1 MSQTAKAPIRSSFPT
16 IIAVLGVFL
25 VFYILLTID
34 YTSSDDSAAMAA
46 TDRPSLQ
53 EHRAAEKS
61 LLSNAQVLDANAGK
75 VRLPIKRAKEL
86 VIAEKSK

>member
-1 MSQTAKAPIRSSFPT
+1 MSQAAKAPIRSSFPT

-25 VFYILLTID
+25 VFYILLSIV
-34 YTSSDDSAAMAA
+34 YQGSDDSANMAVA
-46 TDRPSLQ
+46 DRPSLQ

-86 VIAEKSK
+86 VIAERSE